1 MLLVAIQDNGVT
13 ALWIASGKGHAEIV
27 RMLLASSAAVNQ
39 GRTVSKCV
47 GGGNDESNTIAYF
60 SQDVG
65 NVCFDDAGD
74 GLPI

>member
-1 MLLVAIQDNGVT
+1 
-13 ALWIASGKGHAEIV
+13 
-27 RMLLASSAAVNQ
+27 MLLASSAAVNQ

-65 NVCFDDAGD
+65 KVCFDDTGD

>member
-1 MLLVAIQDNGVT
+1 MATQDDGVT
-13 ALWIASGKGHAEIV
+13 ALILASKNGHAGV
-27 RMLLASSAAVNQ
+27 VGALLASDAAVNQ
-39 GRTVSKCV
+39 GRTVSMCV

-65 NVCFDDAGD
+65 KVCFDDTGD